1 MCFHNLC
8 NKSWKR
14 NVYLQKVLDKLLK
27 LIFLKLLTEMPMQI
41 LPTPHFSAALDSDFS
56 CSRKL
61 LAKLNLGLGAVSMLH
76 MHCILSRPSENIF
89 PRWRILILQQE
100 RPWWKFWVA
109 KAIGG
114 AVECLAVF
122 FDPWNQ
128 YSQIKCSNKYQ
139 IWKAMNYEGFSWEG
153 SFREG

>member
-41 LPTPHFSAALDSDFS
+41 LPTLHFSAALDSDFS
-56 CSRKL
+56 RKL
-61 LAKLNLGLGAVSMLH
+61 LDKLNLGLGAVSMLH
-76 MHCILSRPSENIF
+76 MHCILSRPSEIIF
-89 PRWRILILQQE
+89 PRWRTLILQHKQE
-100 RPWWKFWVA
+100 RPWWEFWVA

-114 AVECLAVF
+114 AVECLAFFLVF
-122 FDPWNQ
+122 VQHRSMKPIQPD
-128 YSQIKCSNKYQ
+128 
-139 IWKAMNYEGFSWEG
+139 
-153 SFREG
+153 